1 MKFSNLLELLLLA
14 AVWGASFLFT
24 RIAAPVLGPVLL
36 IELRVLLAGVTLLLV
51 ATRFN
56 LIGEIR
62 KNLIPLLVIGCI
74 NTAIPYLLFAF
85 AALYLPAGFSSLLNA
100 MTPLFGTLITGL
112 WLREKLTLS
121 QFIGLIVGFAG
132 VTILVGWTELPVTNN
147 FIWAVVAGL
156 SAAFLYAVGASYAQ
170 KKLSG
175 VNSITIATGSLLSA
189 TICLLPITPWFLPN
203 AFPSM
208 SVIWMTIALGLFST
222 ALAYVMYFHLLSN
235 IGVSKSL
242 TVAYLVPLFAMFWG
256 TLILDEPITQSMVFG
271 CGLILSGT
279 AIAIYQ

>member
-14 AVWGASFLFT
+14 AVWGASFLFVK
-24 RIAAPVLGPVLL
+24 IAAPALGPVLL
-36 IELRVLLAGVTLLLV
+36 IELRVLLAGVTLLFV

-121 QFIGLIVGFAG
+121 QFMGLIVGFAG
-132 VTILVGWTELPVTNN
+132 VTILVGWTELPITNS

-175 VNSITIATGSLLSA
+175 VNPIAIATGSLLSA
-189 TICLLPITPWFLPN
+189 TIILLPITPWFLPD
-203 AFPSM
+203 AFPTM
-208 SVIWMTIALGLFST
+208 TIIWITIALGLFST
-222 ALAYVMYFHLLSN
+222 ALAYVMYFRLLGN

-256 TLILDEPITQSMVFG
+256 TLILGEPITQSMVLG

-279 AIAIYQ
+279 AIAVYQ

>member
-36 IELRVLLAGVTLLLV
+36 IELRVVLAGVTLLLV

-132 VTILVGWTELPVTNN
+132 VTILVGWTELPVTNS

-175 VNSITIATGSLLSA
+175 VNSIVVATGSLLSA
-189 TICLLPITPWFLPN
+189 TICLLPITPWFLPDT
-203 AFPSM
+203 FPSM
-208 SVIWMTIALGLFST
+208 TVIWMTIALGLFST

-235 IGVSKSL
+235 VGVSKSL